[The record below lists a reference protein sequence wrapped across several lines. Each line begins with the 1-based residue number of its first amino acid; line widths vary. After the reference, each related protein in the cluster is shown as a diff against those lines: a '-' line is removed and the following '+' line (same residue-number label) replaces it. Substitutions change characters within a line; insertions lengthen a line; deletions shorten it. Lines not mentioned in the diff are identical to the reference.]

1 MIVCVC
7 NKVSDTEIK
16 AAIEECRPKTLED
29 LQDEISV
36 ADCCGSCQEF
46 VEQMIADQKKPKE
59 VTPAMKDALLAE
71 VKTFVKEQRI
81 SCPET
86 IYQTDRVIENA
97 YEFIEKLC
105 DIVGYDVDADD

>member
-7 NKVSDTEIK
+7 NRVTDREIRE
-16 AAIEECRPKTLED
+16 AIEGCRPKTLED

-46 VEQMIADQKKPKE
+46 VEKMIEDQNKPKE

-71 VKTFVKEQRI
+71 VKSFIKDQRI
-81 SCPET
+81 TCPET
-86 IYQTDRVIENA
+86 ICQTDRVIENA

-105 DIVGYDVDADD
+105 DIVGYHIDEDD